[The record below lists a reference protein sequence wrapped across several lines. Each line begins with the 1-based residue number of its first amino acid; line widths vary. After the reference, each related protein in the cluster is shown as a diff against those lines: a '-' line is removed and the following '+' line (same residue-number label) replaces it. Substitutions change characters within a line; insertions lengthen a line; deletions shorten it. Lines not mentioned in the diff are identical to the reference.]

1 MDKPHL
7 ARRARWAAS
16 VVAVAGLAGCGGNL
30 SGQYADASGLMKFN
44 FKAGHKVEMEN
55 PFGGGAVEYD
65 YEIKDKALHVMMPQ
79 GTQVFP
85 LDDKGCFQVS
95 FVARVCKVES

>member
-1 MDKPHL
+1 MEKPHF

-16 VVAVAGLAGCGGNL
+16 VVAIAGFTACGGSL
-30 SGQYADASGLMKFN
+30 SGQYADSSGLMKFN

-55 PFGGGAVEYD
+55 PFGGGSVEYD
-65 YEIKDKALHVMMPQ
+65 YEIKDKALHVKMPQ

-95 FVARVCKVES
+95 FIARVCKVES

>member
-16 VVAVAGLAGCGGNL
+16 VVAVAGIAGCGGSL

-55 PFGGGAVEYD
+55 PFGGGTVEYE
-65 YEIKDKALHVMMPQ
+65 YKIKDRALHVMMPQ

-85 LDDKGCFQVS
+85 MDDQGCFQVS
-95 FVARVCKVES
+95 FVAR